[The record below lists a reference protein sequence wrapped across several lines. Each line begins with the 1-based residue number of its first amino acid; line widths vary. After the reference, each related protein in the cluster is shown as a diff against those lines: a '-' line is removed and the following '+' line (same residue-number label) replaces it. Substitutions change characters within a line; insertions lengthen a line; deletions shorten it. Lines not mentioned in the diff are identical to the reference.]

1 MSSVREVTFELFR
14 EHGMTTMFGN
24 PGSTELPM
32 LAEFPDDFRYVL
44 GLQEAVAVG
53 MADGY
58 AQASGGPA
66 HVNLHTAPGVGN
78 GMGAIF
84 NAQANHSP
92 LVVTAGQQVRAH
104 ITMQANL
111 TNRDATRVVHPFV
124 KWSFEP
130 PRAQDV
136 PHALARAIHTAS
148 LAPRGPAFVS
158 LPMDDWNV
166 DADEESGRVVERK
179 TEPRFGPDP
188 GAIKALAKRL
198 GEASN
203 PVLVAGPDIDASGGW
218 DDAVALAERQRL
230 PVFASPAP
238 GGGRLGFPEA
248 HPLFQG
254 VLPPAIG
261 PVAETL
267 KGRDLI
273 LVVGSSVFPYYPY
286 IPGPLLPEGASLV
299 AITSDPDEA
308 ARAPMGDVILSDVAL
323 ALRAL
328 LAEVGEANRAEPDPL
343 PEPSAGE
350 ESDPLTPTMVHNT
363 LAQVFPDDGIVV
375 LESPSS
381 TLALRNQLRISKPG
395 SYYFGA
401 GGGLGFGLAAALGVQ
416 LAQPDRPVVCVLGE
430 GSAQYA
436 ITGFWTAAAYDVPV
450 SFLVLRNEEYSIL
463 KWFADIE
470 EVKGAPGLD
479 LPALEVARVAEAY
492 GVASE
497 ERQRPRRAPRG
508 ARGRDRIGQAAA
520 GRSPGHAGHGPVL
533 AGCPQPGQLRRS
545 RLAPMDLLAPDST
558 GSRRRG
564 ARRPRTGRRMSSPG
578 GLPSPCAA
586 S

>member
-1 MSSVREVTFELFR
+1 MTTVREAAFELFR
-14 EHGMTTMFGN
+14 EHGMTTIFGN

-32 LAEFPDDFRYVL
+32 LADFPSDFRYVL

-53 MADGY
+53 MADGF
-58 AQASGGPA
+58 AQASA
-66 HVNLHTAPGVGN
+66 KVTHVNLHTAPGVGN
-78 GMGAIF
+78 GMGAMF

-104 ITMQANL
+104 MTMQANL
-111 TNRDATRVVHPFV
+111 TNKDATRVVHPFV

-130 PRAQDV
+130 PRAEDV
-136 PHALARAIHTAS
+136 PHALARAIHTVS
-148 LAPRGPAFVS
+148 LAPKGPAFVS

-166 DADEESGRVVERK
+166 EAEESADAVVERSSQS
-179 TEPRFGPDP
+179 RYGPDP
-188 GAIKALAKRL
+188 DAIKALAMKL
-198 GEASN
+198 DGASN
-203 PVLVAGPDIDASGGW
+203 PVLIAGPDIDAGGGW
-218 DDAVALAERQRL
+218 DDAIALAERQKL

-238 GGGRLGFPEA
+238 GGGRLGFPEG

-273 LVVGSSVFPYYPY
+273 VVIGSSVFPYYPY

-308 ARAPMGDVILSDVAL
+308 ARAPMGDVILADVAL

-328 LAEVGEANRAEPDPL
+328 LEEVGEANRTEPAPL
-343 PEPSAGE
+343 PDPSAGDE
-350 ESDPLTPTMVHNT
+350 TDPLTSTMVHNT

-381 TLALRNQLRISKPG
+381 TLALRNQLRLSRPG

-401 GGGLGFGLAAALGVQ
+401 GGGLGFGLAAAIGVQ

-436 ITGFWTAAAYDVPV
+436 ITGFWTAAAYSVPV
-450 SFLVLRNEEYSIL
+450 TFLVLRNEEYSIL
-463 KWFADIE
+463 KWFADTE
-470 EVKGAPGLD
+470 QVTDAPGLH
-479 LPALEVARVAEAY
+479 LPALETAEIAAGY
-492 GVASE
+492 GVKSRNVGGVDELRSALESAIASADAE
-497 ERQRPRRAPRG
+497 LIEIGVAPG
-508 ARGRDRIGQAAA
+508 MA
-520 GRSPGHAGHGPVL
+520 L
-533 AGCPQPGQLRRS
+533 F
-545 RLAPMDLLAPDST
+545 
-558 GSRRRG
+558 
-564 ARRPRTGRRMSSPG
+564 
-578 GLPSPCAA
+578 
-586 S
+586 

>member
-1 MSSVREVTFELFR
+1 MASVREVAFELFR
-14 EHGMTTMFGN
+14 EHGMTTIFGN

-58 AQASGGPA
+58 AQASGRTT

-84 NAQANHSP
+84 NAQANHAP
-92 LVVTAGQQVRAH
+92 LLVTAGQQVRAH

-136 PHALARAIHTAS
+136 PAALARAIHTAS
-148 LAPRGPAFVS
+148 LAPKGPAFVS
-158 LPMDDWNV
+158 LPMDDWTQ
-166 DADEESGRVVERK
+166 DAGPESSYLIER
-179 TEPRFGPDP
+179 TAQPRTGPDP
-188 GAIKALAKRL
+188 AAIEALAQRL
-198 GEASN
+198 SAAEN
-203 PVLVAGPDIDASGGW
+203 PVLVAGPDIDAVGSW
-218 DDAVALAERQRL
+218 DDAVALAERQKL

-238 GGGRLGFPEA
+238 GGGRLGFPES

-308 ARAPMGDVILSDVAL
+308 ARAPMGDVILADVGL

-328 LAEVGEANRAEPDPL
+328 LAEVGEANRAEPQPL
-343 PEPSAGE
+343 PDPSPGE
-350 ESDPLTPTMVHNT
+350 ESDPLTPTMVHHT
-363 LAQVFPDDGIVV
+363 LAQVFPEDGIVV

-381 TLALRNQLRISKPG
+381 TLSLRNQLRLSRPG

-416 LAQPDRPVVCVLGE
+416 LAQPDRPVICVLGE
-430 GSAQYA
+430 GSVQYA
-436 ITGFWTAAAYDVPV
+436 VSGFWTAAAYDVPV
-450 SFLVLRNEEYSIL
+450 TFLILRNEEYAIL
-463 KWFADIE
+463 KWFADVE

-479 LPALEVARVAEAY
+479 LPALEVAKVAEAY
-492 GVASE
+492 GVSAKAVSS
-497 ERQRPRRAPRG
+497 
-508 ARGRDRIGQAAA
+508 RDELHAALESAIG
-520 GRSPGHAGHGPVL
+520 SSKPELVEVPVTPGMAL
-533 AGCPQPGQLRRS
+533 F
-545 RLAPMDLLAPDST
+545 
-558 GSRRRG
+558 
-564 ARRPRTGRRMSSPG
+564 
-578 GLPSPCAA
+578 
-586 S
+586 